1 MRIQE
6 NTINLAGSLWS
17 VFWYA
22 VYGVALFFIFASRT
36 WLAVKDS
43 SVVLEKQ
50 AGQRQII

>member
-6 NTINLAGSLWS
+6 NTISLAGSLWS

-22 VYGVALFFIFASRT
+22 VYAVALFFIFASRT

-43 SVVLEKQ
+43 SEVMEKQ
-50 AGQRQII
+50 VDRK